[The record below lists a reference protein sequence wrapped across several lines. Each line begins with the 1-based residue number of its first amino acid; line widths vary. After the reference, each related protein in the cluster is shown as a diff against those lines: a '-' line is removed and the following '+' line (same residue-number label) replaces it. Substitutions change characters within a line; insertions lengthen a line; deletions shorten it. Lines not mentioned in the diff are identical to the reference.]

1 MKQAYAALKS
11 PITSKCLGNCR
22 LSYEQAFWCWII
34 KIHITIYTKYTWQG
48 YSKPNVTDQS
58 IFYTLN
64 NLYNKQNTI
73 NLNIRKALESKF
85 MFFYNKQLKNN
96 VKTCIFD
103 SAKWQKGGLLDW
115 PTIRFCWRQQ
125 FHLIDTRAF
134 LDNL

>member
-1 MKQAYAALKS
+1 MKQAFSALKS
-11 PITSKCLGNCR
+11 QITSKCLGNCR

-64 NLYNKQNTI
+64 NLYNKQNKI

-85 MFFYNKQLKNN
+85 MFFFITNN
-96 VKTCIFD
+96 LRIMWK
-103 SAKWQKGGLLDW
+103 
-115 PTIRFCWRQQ
+115 
-125 FHLIDTRAF
+125 HAF
-134 LDNL
+134 LIQQNGRKVAYKIDQPSDFVGDSNFI